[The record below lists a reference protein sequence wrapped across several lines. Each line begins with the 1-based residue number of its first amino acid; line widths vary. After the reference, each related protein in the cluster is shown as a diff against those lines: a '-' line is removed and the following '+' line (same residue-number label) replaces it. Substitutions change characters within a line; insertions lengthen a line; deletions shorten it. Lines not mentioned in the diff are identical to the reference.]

1 MTAKYSQ
8 LNSGKQISFRSAL
21 QILSNAILPLIKNT
35 VHTDDRLILVYAL
48 TLNEIKVYKNAFY
61 LSNIVV

>member
-21 QILSNAILPLIKNT
+21 QILSNAILPLTKNT

-48 TLNEIKVYKNAFY
+48 TLNGIKVYKNAFY